1 MKFIRIDRSGVT
13 ELEADEAQVL
23 VADINWDLL
32 RLDASNDIWADDE
45 AFQKP
50 DLILATIGHHRRV
63 PLPAYICGH
72 SGERNADTTLSAD
85 DVRGIVALE
94 PGFNLPSATAWPA

>member
-1 MKFIRIDRSGVT
+1 MT
-13 ELEADEAQVL
+13 EVEADEAQVL
-23 VADINWDLL
+23 VADIKWDLL
-32 RLDASNDIWADDE
+32 RLDGSNDIWADDK

-50 DLILATIGHHRRV
+50 ALILATVGHYRRV

-85 DVRGIVALE
+85 DVRTIVALE
-94 PGFNLPSATAWPA
+94 PGLNLPFATAWPA